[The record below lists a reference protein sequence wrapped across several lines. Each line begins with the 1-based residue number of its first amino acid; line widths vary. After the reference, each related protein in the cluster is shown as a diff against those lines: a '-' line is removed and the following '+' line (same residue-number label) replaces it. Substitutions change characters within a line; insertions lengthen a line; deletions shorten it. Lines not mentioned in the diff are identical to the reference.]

1 MYREREKTTSNEL
14 SVFGDTLHAQF
25 RRNQDGSIEEFQFKP
40 PVQMFIDL
48 AFKTRFA
55 EILYMLHHTYCSHT
69 VAHKPRTR
77 TLAHISRCK
86 CISIVISTH
95 ISLELVELCN
105 SIAFTAS
112 KRNGKSCGLG
122 EMECIQA
129 KRK

>member
-1 MYREREKTTSNEL
+1 M
-14 SVFGDTLHAQF
+14 FGDTLHAQF
-25 RRNQDGSIEEFQFKP
+25 RRNQDGSIEEFQFKT

-48 AFKTRFA
+48 AFKIRFA
-55 EILYMLHHTYCSHT
+55 EILYMLHHTYCSHAI
-69 VAHKPRTR
+69 AHKLHKHRT
-77 TLAHISRCK
+77 HISLQTHFNCNLK
-86 CISIVISTH
+86 STH

-122 EMECIQA
+122 ETECIQA

>member
-1 MYREREKTTSNEL
+1 M
-14 SVFGDTLHAQF
+14 FGDTLHAQF
-25 RRNQDGSIEEFQFKP
+25 RRKQDGSIEEIQFKT

-69 VAHKPRTR
+69 VAHKPHTH
-77 TLAHISRCK
+77 TSTHISLQMHFNCNLK
-86 CISIVISTH
+86 STH

-122 EMECIQA
+122 ETECIQA